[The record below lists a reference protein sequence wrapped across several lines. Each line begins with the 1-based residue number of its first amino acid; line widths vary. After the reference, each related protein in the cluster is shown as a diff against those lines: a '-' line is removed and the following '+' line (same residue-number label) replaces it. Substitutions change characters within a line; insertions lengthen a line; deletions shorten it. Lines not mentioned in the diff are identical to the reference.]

1 LNLIK
6 GELDYLFNNWFDFNN
21 DLDNYFTGGSAA
33 NDGIRNLSIA
43 AVYAIF
49 NYNNNKTQSKYKIIK
64 DFDNNITQSNFKIT
78 RDFSNF
84 KNSAFYKLGLNLKIP
99 PVRIIFKNFED

>member
-1 LNLIK
+1 MIYNQ
-6 GELDYLFNNWFDFNN
+6 LDYLFEDRFDFNN

-43 AVYAIF
+43 AVYAIS
-49 NYNNNKTQSKYKIIK
+49 NYNNNKTQSKYKII
-64 DFDNNITQSNFKIT
+64 
-78 RDFSNF
+78 RDFSSFSN
-84 KNSAFYKLGLNLKIP
+84 NAFYKLGIVQIP

>member
-21 DLDNYFTGGSAA
+21 DLDNYFTGSSAA
-33 NDGIRNLSIA
+33 ENDGIQDLSIA

-49 NYNNNKTQSKYKIIK
+49 NYNNNKTQSKYKIIRN
-64 DFDNNITQSNFKIT
+64 FDNNITQSNFKII
-78 RDFSNF
+78 RDFNNL
-84 KNSAFYKLGLNLKIP
+84 KNSAFYKLGIVQIP

>member
-6 GELDYLFNNWFDFNN
+6 GELDYLFNDWFDFNN

-43 AVYAIF
+43 AVYAIS
-49 NYNNNKTQSKYKIIK
+49 NYVNNKTQSKYKIIR
-64 DFDNNITQSNFKIT
+64 DFDNNTTQSNFKII
-78 RDFSNF
+78 RNFSNL
-84 KNSAFYKLGLNLKIP
+84 KNSVFYKLGIVQIP

>member
-6 GELDYLFNNWFDFNN
+6 GELDYLFNDWFDFNN

-43 AVYAIF
+43 AVYAIS
-49 NYNNNKTQSKYKIIK
+49 NYVNDKTQSKYKIIRG
-64 DFDNNITQSNFKIT
+64 FDNNITQSNFKII
-78 RDFSNF
+78 RNF
-84 KNSAFYKLGLNLKIP
+84 NNLKNSAFYKLGIVQIP
-99 PVRIIFKNFED
+99 PIRIIFKNFED